1 MIYYIKIDSI
11 FSVKVSLFESM
22 YGSGEFFRS
31 ATYNKFERQFNLAV
45 DKLIT
50 QSFKTWKNSN
60 KSTRTDRYVFT
71 I

>member
-50 QSFKTWKNSN
+50 QSFKT
-60 KSTRTDRYVFT
+60 
-71 I
+71 